1 MNAQRWAW
9 AEIDLGALRHNVA
22 TLAAHIGPQQ
32 LWAVVKADAYG
43 HGAIECAR
51 VALQSGAHGLCV
63 ALVQEGIA
71 LRQSGINAPILIM
84 SEQPAEQHRDII
96 QYGLIATL
104 YNEATIAQFARTAH
118 ELEIMATV
126 HVKVDSGMHRVGV
139 QPDNAVRV
147 VSLVADSQWL
157 ILDGMFTHLATA
169 DVADTQFVQQQVS
182 TFARAVEQ
190 VRALEIEVRHVHI
203 SNSSS
208 AIRRLDAG
216 VGCTMERVGIA
227 LYGIPA
233 DARSNSFGAA
243 HQLDLRPVMSVH
255 ARVSHVQR
263 VSAGQGVSYGL
274 KRPVEHD
281 ATVAT
286 LPLGYADG
294 VPRGLWESGS
304 VLIGGIRR
312 PFAGVVTMDQIMVNC
327 TDDAVHI
334 GDEVVLI
341 GSQGSDVITANEWAN
356 KLGTIGYEIV
366 CAISARMPRNYIN

>member
-139 QPDNAVRV
+139 QPDNAVRA

-157 ILDGMFTHLATA
+157 TLDGMFTHLATA
-169 DVADTQFVQQQVS
+169 DVADTQFAQQQVS

-274 KRPVEHD
+274 KRPLEHD

-312 PFAGVVTMDQIMVNC
+312 AFAGVVTMDQVMVNC
-327 TDDAVHI
+327 ADDAVHI

-341 GSQGSDVITANEWAN
+341 GAQGSEVVTANEWAN
-356 KLGTIGYEIV
+356 KMGTIGYEIV

>member
-157 ILDGMFTHLATA
+157 TLDGMFTHLATA
-169 DVADTQFVQQQVS
+169 DVADTQFAQQQVS

-233 DARSNSFGAA
+233 DARSNSFGAT

-274 KRPVEHD
+274 KRPLEHD

-312 PFAGVVTMDQIMVNC
+312 AFAGVVTMDQIMVNC
-327 TDDAVHI
+327 ADDAVHI

-341 GSQGSDVITANEWAN
+341 GAQGSEVVTANEWAN
-356 KLGTIGYEIV
+356 KMGTIGYEIV

>member
-51 VALQSGAHGLCV
+51 VALQSGAQGLCV
-63 ALVQEGIA
+63 ALVSEGIA

-96 QYGLIATL
+96 SYGLIATL
-104 YNEATIAQFARTAH
+104 YNEATITEFARTAH
-118 ELEIMATV
+118 DLEIMASV

-139 QPDNAVRV
+139 SPEDAVKV
-147 VSLVADSQWL
+147 VKLVAESQWL
-157 ILDGMFTHLATA
+157 SLEGIFTHLATA
-169 DVADTQFVQQQVS
+169 DVVDTQFAQQQVS
-182 TFARAVEQ
+182 TFSRCVEQ
-190 VRALEIEVRHVHI
+190 VRACGIEVRHVHI
-203 SNSSS
+203 SNSASV
-208 AIRRLDAG
+208 IRKLDTGA
-216 VGCTMERVGIA
+216 GCTMARVGIA
-227 LYGIPA
+227 LYGIPG
-233 DARSNSFGAA
+233 DAPSNSFGAA

-263 VSAGQGVSYGL
+263 VTSGQGVSYGL
-274 KRPVEHD
+274 KRPMDHD
-281 ATVAT
+281 ATVAA

-304 VLIGGIRR
+304 VIIGGIRR

-327 TDDAVHI
+327 TDDAVRI

-341 GSQGSDVITANEWAN
+341 GAQGSEVITANEWAN
-356 KLGTIGYEIV
+356 KMGTIGYEIV

>member
-1 MNAQRWAW
+1 MTTQRWAW

-22 TLAAHIGPQQ
+22 TLAAHIGSQE

-51 VALQSGAHGLCV
+51 AALQSGAQGLCV
-63 ALVQEGIA
+63 ALVSEGIA
-71 LRQSGINAPILIM
+71 LRQAGINAPILIM

-96 QYGLIATL
+96 SYGLIATL
-104 YNEATIAQFARTAH
+104 YNEATVTEFARTAND
-118 ELEIMATV
+118 LEIMATV

-139 QPDNAVRV
+139 SSEDAVKV
-147 VSLVADSQWL
+147 ANLVAESPWL
-157 ILDGMFTHLATA
+157 SLEGMFTHLATA
-169 DVADTQFVQQQVS
+169 DAADTQFAQLQISAFSQS
-182 TFARAVEQ
+182 VER
-190 VRALEIEVRHVHI
+190 VRASGVDVRHVHV
-203 SNSSS
+203 SNSAS

-216 VGCTMERVGIA
+216 VGCTMARVGIA
-227 LYGIPA
+227 MYGIPG
-233 DARSNSFGAA
+233 DAHSNSFGAA
-243 HQLDLRPVMSVH
+243 HQLDLRPVMSIH

-263 VSAGQGVSYGL
+263 VVAGQGVSYGL
-274 KRPVEHD
+274 KRPLERDSTIV
-281 ATVAT
+281 T

-312 PFAGVVTMDQIMVNC
+312 AFAGVVTMDQILVNC
-327 TDDAVHI
+327 ADDAVHI

-341 GSQGSDVITANEWAN
+341 GTQGSEVITANEWAN
-356 KLGTIGYEIV
+356 KMGTIGYEIV

>member
-51 VALQSGAHGLCV
+51 VALQSGAQGLCV
-63 ALVQEGIA
+63 ALVSEGIA

-96 QYGLIATL
+96 SYGLIATL
-104 YNEATIAQFARTAH
+104 YNEATVTEFARTAH
-118 ELEIMATV
+118 DLEIMASV

-139 QPDNAVRV
+139 SPEDAVKV
-147 VSLVADSQWL
+147 AKLVAESQWL
-157 ILDGMFTHLATA
+157 SLEGIFTHLATA
-169 DVADTQFVQQQVS
+169 DVVDTQFAQQQVS
-182 TFARAVEQ
+182 TFSRCVEQ
-190 VRALEIEVRHVHI
+190 VRASGIEVRHVHI
-203 SNSSS
+203 SNSAS
-208 AIRRLDAG
+208 AIRKLDAG
-216 VGCTMERVGIA
+216 AGCTMARVGIA
-227 LYGIPA
+227 LYGIPG
-233 DARSNSFGAA
+233 DAHTNSFGAT

-263 VSAGQGVSYGL
+263 VAAGQGVSYGL
-274 KRPVEHD
+274 KRTMEQD
-281 ATVAT
+281 STVAT

-327 TDDAVHI
+327 TDDAVRI

-341 GSQGSDVITANEWAN
+341 GAQGSEVITANEWAN
-356 KLGTIGYEIV
+356 KMGTIGYEIV

>member
-157 ILDGMFTHLATA
+157 TLDGMFTHLATA
-169 DVADTQFVQQQVS
+169 DVADTQFAQQQVS

-233 DARSNSFGAA
+233 DARSNSFGAT

>member
-43 HGAIECAR
+43 HGAIESAR
-51 VALQSGAHGLCV
+51 VALQSGAQGLCV
-63 ALVQEGIA
+63 ALVSEGIA

-96 QYGLIATL
+96 SYGLIATL
-104 YNEATIAQFARTAH
+104 YNEATITKFARTAH
-118 ELEIMATV
+118 DLEIMASV

-139 QPDNAVRV
+139 SPEDAVKFAK
-147 VSLVADSQWL
+147 LVAESQWL
-157 ILDGMFTHLATA
+157 SLEGIFTHLATA
-169 DVADTQFVQQQVS
+169 DVVDIQFAQQQVS
-182 TFARAVEQ
+182 TFSRCVEQ
-190 VRALEIEVRHVHI
+190 VRASGIEVRHVHI
-203 SNSSS
+203 SNSAS
-208 AIRRLDAG
+208 AIRKLDAG
-216 VGCTMERVGIA
+216 AGCTMARVGIA
-227 LYGIPA
+227 LYGIPG
-233 DARSNSFGAA
+233 DAHTNSFGAT

-255 ARVSHVQR
+255 ARVSHAQR
-263 VSAGQGVSYGL
+263 VAAGQSVSYGL
-274 KRPVEHD
+274 KRTMEQD
-281 ATVAT
+281 STVAT

-327 TDDAVHI
+327 TDDAVRI

-341 GSQGSDVITANEWAN
+341 GAQGSEVITANEWAN
-356 KLGTIGYEIV
+356 KMGTIGYEIV

>member
-22 TLAAHIGPQQ
+22 TLATHIGPQQ

-51 VALQSGAHGLCV
+51 VALQSGAQGLCV
-63 ALVQEGIA
+63 ALVSEGIA

-96 QYGLIATL
+96 SYGLIATL
-104 YNEATIAQFARTAH
+104 YNEATVTEFARTAH
-118 ELEIMATV
+118 DLEIMASV

-139 QPDNAVRV
+139 SPEDAVKV
-147 VSLVADSQWL
+147 AKLVAESQWL
-157 ILDGMFTHLATA
+157 SLEGIFTHLATA
-169 DVADTQFVQQQVS
+169 DVVDTQFAQQQVS
-182 TFARAVEQ
+182 TFSRCVEQ
-190 VRALEIEVRHVHI
+190 VRASGIEVRHVHV
-203 SNSSS
+203 SNSAS
-208 AIRRLDAG
+208 AIRKLDAG
-216 VGCTMERVGIA
+216 AGCTMARVGIA
-227 LYGIPA
+227 LYGIPG
-233 DARSNSFGAA
+233 DAHTNSFGAT

-263 VSAGQGVSYGL
+263 VAAGQGVSYGL
-274 KRPVEHD
+274 KRTMEQD
-281 ATVAT
+281 STVAT

-327 TDDAVHI
+327 TDDAVRI

-341 GSQGSDVITANEWAN
+341 GAQGSEVITANEWAN
-356 KLGTIGYEIV
+356 KMGTIGYEIV

>member
-32 LWAVVKADAYG
+32 LWAVVKANAYG

-51 VALQSGAHGLCV
+51 VALQSGAQGLCV

-157 ILDGMFTHLATA
+157 TLDGMFTHLATA

-243 HQLDLRPVMSVH
+243 HQLDLRPVMSVR
-255 ARVSHVQR
+255 ARVSHVHR

-327 TDDAVHI
+327 TDDAVRI

-341 GSQGSDVITANEWAN
+341 GAQGSEVITANEWAN
-356 KLGTIGYEIV
+356 KMGTIGYEIV

>member
-22 TLAAHIGPQQ
+22 SLAAHIGPQQ

-51 VALQSGAHGLCV
+51 VALQSGAQGLCV
-63 ALVQEGIA
+63 ALVSEGIA

-96 QYGLIATL
+96 SYGLIATL
-104 YNEATIAQFARTAH
+104 YNEATVTEFARTAH
-118 ELEIMATV
+118 DLEIMASV

-139 QPDNAVRV
+139 SPEDAVKV
-147 VSLVADSQWL
+147 AKLVAESQWL
-157 ILDGMFTHLATA
+157 SLEGIFTHLTTA
-169 DVADTQFVQQQVS
+169 DVVDTQFAQQQVS
-182 TFARAVEQ
+182 TFSRCVEQ
-190 VRALEIEVRHVHI
+190 VRASGIEVRYVHI
-203 SNSSS
+203 SNSAS
-208 AIRRLDAG
+208 AIRKLDAG
-216 VGCTMERVGIA
+216 AGCTMARVGIA
-227 LYGIPA
+227 LYGIPG
-233 DARSNSFGAA
+233 DAHTNSFGAT

-263 VSAGQGVSYGL
+263 VAAGQGVSYGL
-274 KRPVEHD
+274 KRPHEQD

-327 TDDAVHI
+327 TDDAVRI

-341 GSQGSDVITANEWAN
+341 GAQGSEVITANEWAN
-356 KLGTIGYEIV
+356 KMGTIGYEIV

>member
-1 MNAQRWAW
+1 MTTQRWAW

-22 TLAAHIGPQQ
+22 TLAAHIGSQE

-51 VALQSGAHGLCV
+51 AALQSGAQGLCV
-63 ALVQEGIA
+63 ALVSEGIA
-71 LRQSGINAPILIM
+71 LRQAGINAPILIM

-96 QYGLIATL
+96 SYGLIATL
-104 YNEATIAQFARTAH
+104 YNEATITQFARTAND
-118 ELEIMATV
+118 LEIMATV

-139 QPDNAVRV
+139 SPEDAVKV
-147 VSLVADSQWL
+147 ANLVAESPWL
-157 ILDGMFTHLATA
+157 SLEGMFTHLATA
-169 DVADTQFVQQQVS
+169 DVVDTQFAQQQIS
-182 TFARAVEQ
+182 AFSQSVER
-190 VRALEIEVRHVHI
+190 VRAAGIEVRHVHV
-203 SNSSS
+203 SNSAS

-216 VGCTMERVGIA
+216 IGCTMERVGIA
-227 LYGIPA
+227 MYGIPG
-233 DARSNSFGAA
+233 DAHSNSFGAA

-263 VSAGQGVSYGL
+263 VAAGQGVSYGL
-274 KRPVEHD
+274 KRPLERD
-281 ATVAT
+281 STIAT

-312 PFAGVVTMDQIMVNC
+312 AFAGVVTMDQIMVNC
-327 TDDAVHI
+327 ADDAVHI

-341 GSQGSDVITANEWAN
+341 GAQGSEVITANEWAH
-356 KLGTIGYEIV
+356 KMGTIGYEIV

>member
-43 HGAIECAR
+43 HGAIESAR
-51 VALQSGAHGLCV
+51 VALQSGAQGLCV
-63 ALVQEGIA
+63 ALVSEGIA

-96 QYGLIATL
+96 SYGLIATL
-104 YNEATIAQFARTAH
+104 YNEATITKFARTAH
-118 ELEIMATV
+118 DLEIMASV

-139 QPDNAVRV
+139 SPEDAVKFAK
-147 VSLVADSQWL
+147 LVAESQWL
-157 ILDGMFTHLATA
+157 SLEGIFTHLATA
-169 DVADTQFVQQQVS
+169 DVVDIQFAQQQVS
-182 TFARAVEQ
+182 TFSRCVEQ
-190 VRALEIEVRHVHI
+190 VRACGIEVRHVHI
-203 SNSSS
+203 SNSAS
-208 AIRRLDAG
+208 AIRKLDAG
-216 VGCTMERVGIA
+216 AGCTMARVGIA
-227 LYGIPA
+227 LYGIPG
-233 DARSNSFGAA
+233 DAHTNSFGAT

-263 VSAGQGVSYGL
+263 VAAGQSVSYGL
-274 KRPVEHD
+274 KRTMEQD
-281 ATVAT
+281 STVAT

-327 TDDAVHI
+327 TDDAVRI

-341 GSQGSDVITANEWAN
+341 GAQGSEVITANEWAN
-356 KLGTIGYEIV
+356 KMGTIGYEIV

>member
-1 MNAQRWAW
+1 MTAQRWAW

-22 TLAAHIGPQQ
+22 ALAAHIGPQQ

-51 VALQSGAHGLCV
+51 VALQSGAQGLCV

-71 LRQSGINAPILIM
+71 LRQAGINAPILIM
-84 SEQPAEQHRDII
+84 SEQPSEQHRDII
-96 QYGLIATL
+96 SYGLIATL
-104 YNEATIAQFARTAH
+104 YNEATVIEFARTAFD
-118 ELEIMATV
+118 LEIMATV

-139 QPDNAVRV
+139 SPEDAVKV
-147 VSLVADSQWL
+147 AKLVAGSPWL
-157 ILDGMFTHLATA
+157 SLEGMFTHLATA
-169 DVADTQFVQQQVS
+169 DVVDTQFAQQQIS
-182 TFARAVEQ
+182 SFSNSVER
-190 VRALEIEVRHVHI
+190 VRAAGIDVRHVHV
-203 SNSSS
+203 SNSAS
-208 AIRRLDAG
+208 AIRRLDDG

-227 LYGIPA
+227 MYGIPG
-233 DARSNSFGAA
+233 DAHSNSFGAA
-243 HQLDLRPVMSVH
+243 HQLDLRPVMSIH

-263 VSAGQGVSYGL
+263 VAAGQGVSYGL
-274 KRPVEHD
+274 KRPLERD
-281 ATVAT
+281 STIAT

-312 PFAGVVTMDQIMVNC
+312 AFAGVVTMDQIMVNC
-327 TDDAVHI
+327 ADDAVHI

-341 GSQGSDVITANEWAN
+341 GTQGSEAITANEWAN
-356 KLGTIGYEIV
+356 KMGTIGYEIV

>member
-43 HGAIECAR
+43 HGAIESAR
-51 VALQSGAHGLCV
+51 VALQSGAQGLCV
-63 ALVQEGIA
+63 ALVSEGIA

-96 QYGLIATL
+96 SYGLIATL
-104 YNEATIAQFARTAH
+104 YNEATITKFARTAH
-118 ELEIMATV
+118 DLEIMASV

-139 QPDNAVRV
+139 SPEDAVKFAK
-147 VSLVADSQWL
+147 LVAESQWL
-157 ILDGMFTHLATA
+157 SLEGIFTHLATA
-169 DVADTQFVQQQVS
+169 DVVDIQFAQQQVS
-182 TFARAVEQ
+182 TFSRCVEQ
-190 VRALEIEVRHVHI
+190 VRASGIEVRHVHI
-203 SNSSS
+203 SNSAS
-208 AIRRLDAG
+208 AIRKLDAG
-216 VGCTMERVGIA
+216 AGCTMARVGIA
-227 LYGIPA
+227 LYGIPG
-233 DARSNSFGAA
+233 DAHTNSFGAT

-263 VSAGQGVSYGL
+263 VAAGQGISYGL
-274 KRPVEHD
+274 KRTIEQD
-281 ATVAT
+281 STVAT
-286 LPLGYADG
+286 IPLGYADG

-327 TDDAVHI
+327 TDDAVRI

-341 GSQGSDVITANEWAN
+341 GAQGSEVITANEWAN
-356 KLGTIGYEIV
+356 KMGTIGYEIV

>member
-51 VALQSGAHGLCV
+51 VALQSGAQGLCV
-63 ALVQEGIA
+63 ALVSEGIA

-84 SEQPAEQHRDII
+84 SEQPTEQHRDII
-96 QYGLIATL
+96 SYGLIATL
-104 YNEATIAQFARTAH
+104 YNEATITEFARTAH
-118 ELEIMATV
+118 DLEIMASV

-139 QPDNAVRV
+139 SPEDAVKV
-147 VSLVADSQWL
+147 AKLVAESQWL
-157 ILDGMFTHLATA
+157 SLEGIFTHLATA
-169 DVADTQFVQQQVS
+169 DVVDTQFAQQQVS
-182 TFARAVEQ
+182 TFSRCVEQ
-190 VRALEIEVRHVHI
+190 VRASGIEVRHVHV
-203 SNSSS
+203 SNSAS
-208 AIRRLDAG
+208 AIRKLDAG
-216 VGCTMERVGIA
+216 AGCTMARVGIA
-227 LYGIPA
+227 LYGIPG
-233 DARSNSFGAA
+233 DAHTNSFGAT

-263 VSAGQGVSYGL
+263 VAAGQGVSYGL
-274 KRPVEHD
+274 KRPHEQD

-327 TDDAVHI
+327 TDDAVRI

-341 GSQGSDVITANEWAN
+341 GAQGSEVITANEWAN
-356 KLGTIGYEIV
+356 KMGTIGYEIV

>member
-1 MNAQRWAW
+1 
-9 AEIDLGALRHNVA
+9 
-22 TLAAHIGPQQ
+22 
-32 LWAVVKADAYG
+32 
-43 HGAIECAR
+43 
-51 VALQSGAHGLCV
+51 
-63 ALVQEGIA
+63 
-71 LRQSGINAPILIM
+71 
-84 SEQPAEQHRDII
+84 
-96 QYGLIATL
+96 
-104 YNEATIAQFARTAH
+104 
-118 ELEIMATV
+118 
-126 HVKVDSGMHRVGV
+126 
-139 QPDNAVRV
+139 
-147 VSLVADSQWL
+147 
-157 ILDGMFTHLATA
+157 MFTHLATA

-243 HQLDLRPVMSVH
+243 HQLDLRPVMSVR
-255 ARVSHVQR
+255 ARVSHVHR

>member
-32 LWAVVKADAYG
+32 LWAVVKAEAYG
-43 HGAIECAR
+43 HGAIESAR
-51 VALQSGAHGLCV
+51 VALQSGAQGLCV
-63 ALVQEGIA
+63 ALVSEGIA

-96 QYGLIATL
+96 SYGLIATL
-104 YNEATIAQFARTAH
+104 YNEATITEFARTAH
-118 ELEIMATV
+118 DLEIMASV

-139 QPDNAVRV
+139 SPEDAVKV
-147 VSLVADSQWL
+147 AKLVAESQWL
-157 ILDGMFTHLATA
+157 SLEGIFTHLATA
-169 DVADTQFVQQQVS
+169 DVVDIQFAQQQVS
-182 TFARAVEQ
+182 TFSRCVEQ
-190 VRALEIEVRHVHI
+190 VRASGIEVRHVHI
-203 SNSSS
+203 SNSAS
-208 AIRRLDAG
+208 AIRKLDAG
-216 VGCTMERVGIA
+216 AGCTMARVGIA
-227 LYGIPA
+227 LYGIPG
-233 DARSNSFGAA
+233 DAHTNSFGAT

-263 VSAGQGVSYGL
+263 VAAGQGVSYGL
-274 KRPVEHD
+274 KRTMEQD
-281 ATVAT
+281 STVAT

-327 TDDAVHI
+327 TDDAVRI

-341 GSQGSDVITANEWAN
+341 GAQGSEVITANEWAN
-356 KLGTIGYEIV
+356 KMGTIGYEIV